1 MKASSTSGDII
12 KKIEM
17 NYYNSNTVIYLNG
30 QFVKAEDAKTDLYGQ
45 SLHYGFAAFEGI
57 RAYKTH
63 NATRIFKARE
73 HYERLKRSCELMGI
87 PFNWNTDDLI
97 KQSYRLLELNH
108 LKDAYIRPLVFSD
121 PQMTL
126 VAPEKVSIMLCAW
139 EWGAYL
145 GDRQLKV
152 CISPFERPNPKST
165 HIEAKISGNYVNSI
179 LATTDA
185 KNKGFDEAL
194 LLDHNGNI
202 AEAPGANIFI
212 EKNGKLYTPAKG
224 QILPGITRA
233 TIIELCH
240 VLDIEVIEKEINLSF
255 LKNADGAFFCG
266 TAVEV
271 AGIHTIDDNVF
282 RQRWR
287 DSIGATLQRAY
298 KNLVLEKVN
307 YEVII

>member
-1 MKASSTSGDII
+1 
-12 KKIEM
+12 M
-17 NYYNSNTVIYLNG
+17 NYYNSDTLIYLNG
-30 QFVKAEDAKTDLYGQ
+30 QFIKASEAKTDLFGQ

-73 HYERLKRSCELMGI
+73 PFERLKRSCELTGI
-87 PFNWNTDDLI
+87 PFNWTVGDLI
-97 KQSYRLLELNH
+97 KQTYKLLELNN
-108 LKDAYIRPLVFSD
+108 LKDAYIRPLVFSE

-152 CISPFERPNPKST
+152 HISPFERPNPKST
-165 HIEAKISGNYVNSI
+165 FIEAKISGHYVNSI
-179 LATTDA
+179 LATSNA
-185 KNKGFDEAL
+185 KKEGFDEAI
-194 LLDHNGNI
+194 LLDSQGFV
-202 AEAPGANIFI
+202 AEGPGANIFI

-224 QILPGITRA
+224 NILPGITRA

-240 VLDIEVIEKEINLSF
+240 ILDIEVVEKQITVAF
-255 LKNADGAFFCG
+255 LKSADSTFFCG

-271 AGIHTIDDNVF
+271 VGIHTVDDVVY
-282 RQRWR
+282 RQKWR
-287 DSIGATLQRAY
+287 DSIGSTLQRAY